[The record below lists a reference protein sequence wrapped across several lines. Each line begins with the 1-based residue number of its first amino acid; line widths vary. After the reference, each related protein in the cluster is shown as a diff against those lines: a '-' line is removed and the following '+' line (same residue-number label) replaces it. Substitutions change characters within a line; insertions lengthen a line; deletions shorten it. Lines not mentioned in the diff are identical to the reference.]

1 MTNFIFK
8 SKPGSD
14 LQKISQQLNLV
25 LNEQRH
31 QRSDLGLI
39 LRELN
44 KLINADNLQKQVDEF
59 YETSPESTP
68 EDRRDLD

>member
-8 SKPGSD
+8 SAAAD

-59 YETSPESTP
+59 YESSPVSNP
-68 EDRRDLD
+68 EDRQDLD